1 MASADQ
7 IKALIRSH
15 FEHDDDRFSAVAMQV
30 AAHMGRREPVSQEV
44 CCKGIC
50 PVLAQGAAAPPPPVR
65 QVEPEPKLPASEGT
79 ETEQRGV

>member
-50 PVLAQGAAAPPPPVR
+50 PVPPPPVR